1 METNKI
7 FKQDSKSITD
17 TLFET
22 KIFRDDLTRDEL
34 NTIEELIDYCMSVRF
49 DSLLRA
55 EKLYK
60 QLKEKDAIK

>member
-60 QLKEKDAIK
+60 QLKEKDAIR

>member
-7 FKQDSKSITD
+7 FKQDAKSITD

-49 DSLLRA
+49 DSLLHA

-60 QLKEKDAIK
+60 QLKEKDAIR

>member
-7 FKQDSKSITD
+7 FKQDAKSITD

-34 NTIEELIDYCMSVRF
+34 NTVEEMLDYLMSSRF
-49 DSLLRA
+49 DSIKRA
-55 EKLYK
+55 E
-60 QLKEKDAIK
+60 QLFSRISAKEK

>member
-7 FKQDSKSITD
+7 FKQDAKSIVD

-34 NTIEELIDYCMSVRF
+34 NTVEEMLDYLMSSRF
-49 DSLLRA
+49 DSIKRA
-55 EKLYK
+55 E
-60 QLKEKDAIK
+60 QLCSRISAKK

>member
-7 FKQDSKSITD
+7 FKQDAKSITD

-34 NTIEELIDYCMSVRF
+34 NSVEELIDYCMSVRF
-49 DSLLRA
+49 DCTLHA
-55 EKLYK
+55 EKLFK
-60 QLKEKDAIK
+60 QIKEKDVAK